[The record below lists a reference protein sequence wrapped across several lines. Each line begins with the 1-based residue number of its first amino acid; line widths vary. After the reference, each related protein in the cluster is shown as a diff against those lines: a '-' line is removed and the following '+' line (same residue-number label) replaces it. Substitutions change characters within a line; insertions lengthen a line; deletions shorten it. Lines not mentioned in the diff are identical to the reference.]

1 MGVLIAILEVLLA
14 AGLLLLFFQL
24 CLHISYA
31 CEKHFIFK
39 FSDRIAVA
47 KSKSGSV
54 ISFYKN
60 NGLITMSPRKG
71 ELYVLAPANKSP
83 DDLIGVSHIS
93 YWWDF
98 N

>member
-47 KSKSGSV
+47 KSKSG
-54 ISFYKN
+54 
-60 NGLITMSPRKG
+60 

-93 YWWDF
+93 YRWDF